1 MRMTRLTRCFACILL
16 LCCLCSCSVLE
27 QLPPALQ
34 AGKQP
39 SAASD
44 LPDLRQLLMPEP
56 EPDLWQPAQTH
67 AASDT
72 LLLDLWLDASQVLGG
87 VNPNPDS
94 IYPHRSGRY
103 REGGF
108 HYRYGS
114 QVGWYDHLLKALLA
128 AGEGSRIR
136 LLRNGNERITDEML
150 LASGLAADGD
160 AAILCSLRRDLLTY
174 AIDPM
179 PTVFDSF
186 SDQSMDKSFY
196 ALYTSK
202 MNQMSQFAATGGT
215 LLENPGRV
223 EEMYQLLDNMIQ
235 SYDPRH
241 YEATLTA
248 LLTPES
254 SPLATALGNLDT
266 NRLSVIT
273 CDPLTLRSLT
283 GIETDGTP
291 VSHIQDLLARQG
303 IFDKGLTVDLY
314 AFRLDYIG
322 QIHTINGADL
332 RHPLIWGR
340 LDYDYS
346 QKKTYGPLPMPR
358 TLLMLV
364 IGRQEQVDSYTARL
378 ESCLA
383 ADPTLQELRGPD
395 DGQLAYTK
403 AGQAV
408 TQEPFS
414 FGWERTRISRHSVN
428 RYTLQSPGAAIA
440 VTAGEG
446 AVLTG
451 RSLPTVGLALGQSQ
465 TYTITLSFPVSTMD
479 GGLTMS
485 AASLPPLE
493 LTGLCSLTLTETLP
507 NQPDTA
513 PAPEGVQ
520 TLLLRD
526 TLYRFAL
533 KEQPETLPFTTT
545 GLRLED
551 GMLTAALSAD
561 STGLQPGY
569 YRLLLHADVTGQQL
583 SWPAVDWVDRLNAN
597 VTNQQISSW
606 LQVGEVLQKRHETGG
621 GVPNL
626 FWHAWGDKPGHEY
639 YGIPL
644 PDCPPVYAAP
654 RLAELLEQLQ
664 NAARIDQLPL
674 VYAQLDVFVAP
685 AGQLQ

>member
-1 MRMTRLTRCFACILL
+1 MTRLTRILCCLVAL
-16 LCCLCSCSVLE
+16 LCLCSCSVME

-34 AGKQP
+34 ASQP
-39 SAASD
+39 ASAAD
-44 LPDLRQLLMPEP
+44 LPDLRQLRMPEP
-56 EPDLWQPAQTH
+56 EPDLWQPAKTGEG
-67 AASDT
+67 SDT
-72 LLLDLWLDASQVLGG
+72 LLLDLWLDASQVAGG

-114 QVGWYDHLLKALLA
+114 QVGWYDNLLKALLA

-136 LLRNGNERITDEML
+136 VLRSGNEAITDEML
-150 LASGLAADGD
+150 LASGLAAAESD
-160 AAILCSLRRDLLTY
+160 AAALRSLRRDLLTY

-186 SDQSMDKSFY
+186 SDQSMDNSFY
-196 ALYTSK
+196 ALYTPK
-202 MNQMSQFAATGGT
+202 LNRMSQFMATGGM

-223 EEMYQLLDNMIQ
+223 EEMYELLDSMIQ

-241 YEATLTA
+241 FDETAAA
-248 LLTPES
+248 LLTPER
-254 SPLATALGNLDT
+254 SPLTTALDNLDT
-266 NRLSVIT
+266 DRLSVIT

-283 GIETDGTP
+283 GILTDGTP
-291 VSHIQDLLARQG
+291 ISYVEELLRQRG
-303 IFDKGLTVDLY
+303 IFDKGLTVQLY
-314 AFRLDYIG
+314 AFQLDYIG
-322 QIHTINGADL
+322 QIHTLNGADL

-340 LDYDYS
+340 LDYDYN

-364 IGRQEQVDSYTARL
+364 IGAEEQVDDYTRQL

-383 ADPTLQELRGPD
+383 ADPALQELRGPQE
-395 DGQLAYTK
+395 GQLRYTR

-408 TQEPFS
+408 TQEPFG
-414 FGWERTRISRHSVN
+414 FGYESTRISRHSVN
-428 RYTLQSPGAAIA
+428 RYTLLTPGATAQ

-446 AVLTG
+446 ALLSG
-451 RSLPTVGLALGQSQ
+451 RSLPTVGLALDEEEQ
-465 TYTITLSFPVSTMD
+465 YEITLSFPVGEMD

-493 LTGLCSLTLTETLP
+493 VSGVCSLVLAETLP
-507 NQPDTA
+507 NTPEAA
-513 PAPEGVQ
+513 PSAQGGQ

-526 TLYRFAL
+526 TLYRFAMTQ
-533 KEQPETLPFTTT
+533 QPEALPFAPA
-545 GLRLED
+545 GLKLAD
-551 GMLTAALSAD
+551 GMLTAAFTASGKDLR
-561 STGLQPGY
+561 PGY
-569 YRLLLHADVTGQQL
+569 YRLILRADVTGQQL
-583 SWPAVDWVDRLNAN
+583 AWPPVDWVERLNAN
-597 VTNQQISSW
+597 VTNQQLSSW
-606 LQVGEVLQKRHETGG
+606 LSVGEALQKRHKTGG
-621 GVPNL
+621 SAPNL

-639 YGIPL
+639 YGVTL

-654 RLAELLEQLQ
+654 RLKELLSQLQ
-664 NAARIDQLPL
+664 NAAQIDTLPL

-685 AGQLQ
+685 AEQLN